1 MRSRMCRR
9 VISGKDTV
17 ICRFKEFRVE
27 LQLSANNSAARS
39 HDPLD
44 LRGSPDNFT
53 KTSGVFAARPASPM
67 ALAQIRKLRTLF
79 HIHGLMGRGG
89 MVRREEFYP
98 PRLSTIACVLSH
110 FGPRTNPCTHRH
122 THTRSDTQ
130 SPAEWFVTLMA
141 LPLGALLIVW
151 SSSPCSLCHSQ

>member
-89 MVRREEFYP
+89 GDGAAGGILPASLVHYCLCIVTFRAAHKP
-98 PRLSTIACVLSH
+98 VHTQ
-110 FGPRTNPCTHRH
+110 TH
-122 THTRSDTQ
+122 THAR
-130 SPAEWFVTLMA
+130 AHKARRNGL
-141 LPLGALLIVW
+141 
-151 SSSPCSLCHSQ
+151 